1 MSDRSSVGGDAITIQ
16 VISLHELQQKKDVL
30 ERAIKS
36 TKDYIIDYLKRNYMN
51 KHIVSYT
58 DTKQIIATVCER
70 TNTKIDEE
78 GLLESLPKK
87 AKKQICRTDYSVNVE
102 GLKILLKERPD
113 IKPLLLRVINIDRHV
128 DQAKLVEALEL
139 GEIEF
144 DEIKDFVH
152 QNPTYYLKMQE
163 KESKHAID
171 GEKES
176 EHDIN

>member
-36 TKDYIIDYLKRNYMN
+36 TKDYIIDYLKRNYMK

-144 DEIKDFVH
+144 DKIKDFVH

-171 GEKES
+171 GEKEA

>member
-16 VISLHELQQKKDVL
+16 IISLHELQQKKDAL
-30 ERAIKS
+30 EKAIKS
-36 TKDYIIDYLKRNYMN
+36 TKDYIVDYLKRNYTK

-58 DTKQIIATVCER
+58 DTKQLVATVCER

-87 AKKQICRTDYSVNVE
+87 AKKQICKTNYSVNVE
-102 GLKILLKERPD
+102 GLKILLKEHPD
-113 IKPLLLRVINIDRHV
+113 LKPLLLRVINIDHRV
-128 DQAKLVEALEL
+128 DQAKLAEALEL
-139 GEIEF
+139 GDIEF
-144 DEIKDFVH
+144 DDIKDFVH

-171 GEKES
+171 GEKDD
-176 EHDIN
+176 EHDID